1 MYKIKPLLKAALT
14 LMKNLLKA
22 LAISILIPL
31 GLTLGASETEAAI
44 QKKIFGSCEELNGT
58 TKTIK
63 SLEESGFL
71 IKGVNKT
78 IRKKGTRKQISWQ
91 IVKFIY

>member
-31 GLTLGASETEAAI
+31 GLTPGASETEAAI
-44 QKKIFGSCEELNGT
+44 QKKIFGSCMT
-58 TKTIK
+58 T
-63 SLEESGFL
+63 L
-71 IKGVNKT
+71 I
-78 IRKKGTRKQISWQ
+78 I
-91 IVKFIY
+91 